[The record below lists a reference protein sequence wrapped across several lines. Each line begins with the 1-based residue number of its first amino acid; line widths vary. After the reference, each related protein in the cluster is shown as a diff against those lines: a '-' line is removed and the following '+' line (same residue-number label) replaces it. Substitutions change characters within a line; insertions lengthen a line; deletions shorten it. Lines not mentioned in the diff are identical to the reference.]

1 MKNPAIIGFYGK
13 SNTGKTTLITQII
26 RRLTKENYR
35 IATIKITDKKI
46 GIDKEDTDTWKHA
59 QAGSELIVF
68 SSPYETD
75 YIVKEKQL
83 TKEIINKIKKMGK
96 YDIILVEGV
105 HEKDIP
111 KIRIGDIEERDNTIL
126 KYDGDF
132 EKLIKILKNESQGG
146 NLNG

>member
-1 MKNPAIIGFYGK
+1 MKNTTILGFYGK

-46 GIDKEDTDTWKHA
+46 SIDKEDTDSWKHA

-68 SSPYETD
+68 SSPYETT

-96 YDIILVEGV
+96 YDIILVEGAN
-105 HEKDIP
+105 EKDIP
-111 KIRIGDIEERDNTIL
+111 KIRIGDIEERENTIL

-132 EKLIKILKNESQGG
+132 EKLIKILKNETNWG

>member
-1 MKNPAIIGFYGK
+1 MKNPAIFGFYGK
-13 SNTGKTTLITQII
+13 SNIGKTTLITQII
-26 RRLTKENYR
+26 RRLTKEKYR

-46 GIDKEDTDTWKHA
+46 GIDKEDTDTWKYA

-83 TKEIINKIKKMGK
+83 TKDIINKIKKMGK
-96 YDIILVEGV
+96 YDIILVEGA

-132 EKLIKILKNESQGG
+132 KKLIKILKNEA
-146 NLNG
+146 